1 MKPLFLIL
9 FSSLIAFS
17 AMAQESVKAEN
28 AKVVAL
34 GAQITFEVESH
45 DFGDIYQGDKVEY
58 VYQFE
63 NSGNEALIIS
73 NVLTTCGCTAT
84 NWPHDPIGPGKKG
97 KVEVTFDSSG
107 KMGKQNKVITVV
119 SNAINSQAR
128 VKLITNVIPKGN

>member
-17 AMAQESVKAEN
+17 TMAQESVKAEN
-28 AKVVAL
+28 TKVVAL
-34 GAQITFEVESH
+34 GAQITFEVESY

-63 NSGNEALIIS
+63 NSGNETLIIS

-97 KVEVTFDSSG
+97 KVEFEF
-107 KMGKQNKVITVV
+107 
-119 SNAINSQAR
+119 
-128 VKLITNVIPKGN
+128 TN